1 MLESICPTFVI
12 PATLS
17 CIIIRIYDIHMPWF
31 SLPTT
36 TTTFYFNPP
45 LLPPLLVPKGSLAR
59 SNASEGYPFEKVKSR
74 CELAGC
80 YAVDSFIV
88 SRCILFFLFC
98 RVYIPA
104 RPRATKKDGKEENK
118 RKTQRSEKRPKYH
131 ILLLPFKMLLL
142 QGFDGLANGTLIPP
156 SPITLCG

>member
-36 TTTFYFNPP
+36 TTTFYSNPP

-74 CELAGC
+74 CEGATRLILSLYRAVFFSFYSAACISQLDHEPRKKTEKKKIKGRRKGLKNVQSTTSFFYLLKC
-80 YAVDSFIV
+80 YCSRALMDSLMEHL
-88 SRCILFFLFC
+88 S
-98 RVYIPA
+98 
-104 RPRATKKDGKEENK
+104 
-118 RKTQRSEKRPKYH
+118 
-131 ILLLPFKMLLL
+131 L
-142 QGFDGLANGTLIPP
+142 QVL
-156 SPITLCG
+156 

>member
-1 MLESICPTFVI
+1 MVVKLCHQVRSVPLVLGYSQGIAYRFII

-17 CIIIRIYDIHMPWF
+17 CIIVRIYDIHMPWF
-31 SLPTT
+31 SLLT
-36 TTTFYFNPP
+36 TTTFYFKPP

-59 SNASEGYPFEKVKSR
+59 SNASEGYPFVKVKSR

-98 RVYIPA
+98 RVYIPP
-104 RPRATKKDGKEENK
+104 RPQATKKDEKEE
-118 RKTQRSEKRPKYH
+118 T
-131 ILLLPFKMLLL
+131 FKMLLL